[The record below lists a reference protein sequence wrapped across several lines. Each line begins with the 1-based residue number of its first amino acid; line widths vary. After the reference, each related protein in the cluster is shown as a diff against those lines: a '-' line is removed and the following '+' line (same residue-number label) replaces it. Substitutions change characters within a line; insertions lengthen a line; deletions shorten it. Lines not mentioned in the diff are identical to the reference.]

1 MVHSIAS
8 TSKVKQNEPED
19 RPNHLR
25 GKWRE
30 ESQTLCNEDARQLSL
45 YFITCVPN
53 LNHPEPISKQ
63 KGRSQVCSP

>member
-30 ESQTLCNEDARQLSL
+30 ESQTLCNEDAHQQEEIATRAADAPADQ
-45 YFITCVPN
+45 
-53 LNHPEPISKQ
+53 
-63 KGRSQVCSP
+63 